1 MKTVINVIEQYLP
14 QEAIDKNFLG
24 KIKKFR
30 LQWGSKDEKYIEFLS
45 SGLVGVHPIRFSDK
59 DEDLLYRE
67 VFNIDKETIRQEFYK
82 TPGIN
87 KNFVVSSNPTNII
100 LISLLTLVWNSKLP
114 ENIRLDGITDLYH
127 IFCYKQ
133 IGSMYSH
140 YFKYEVA
147 LPKAKALFESLS
159 DKFLLKKLGTWE
171 DVFNHQAK
179 TLLPPRGN
187 ATQKIKRGSTDDIV
201 KVINDFYS
209 RLKSIIKNLYVKVK
223 DFDDGEYERIGSSSL
238 HNLIEGDDG
247 SADGLKA
254 MTDNYNSYI
263 TYLRSIYNHPNDFI
277 KSDYIKL
284 VCSLTKTADKEKFKE
299 VLLYMSENELVL
311 DPSRDYLKA
320 TLETCFTYLA
330 SKGISSD
337 YKRKMSDCLK
347 ILNGFFKASKAKDPN
362 LLLAKETLEEV
373 AGEALQTSVKW
384 ILAPIV
390 LCILLYLFIRAVVK

>member
-179 TLLPPRGN
+179 TLLPPRG
-187 ATQKIKRGSTDDIV
+187 
-201 KVINDFYS
+201 
-209 RLKSIIKNLYVKVK
+209 L
-223 DFDDGEYERIGSSSL
+223 SL
-238 HNLIEGDDG
+238 IHI
-247 SADGLKA
+247 
-254 MTDNYNSYI
+254 
-263 TYLRSIYNHPNDFI
+263 
-277 KSDYIKL
+277 
-284 VCSLTKTADKEKFKE
+284 
-299 VLLYMSENELVL
+299 
-311 DPSRDYLKA
+311 
-320 TLETCFTYLA
+320 
-330 SKGISSD
+330 
-337 YKRKMSDCLK
+337 
-347 ILNGFFKASKAKDPN
+347 
-362 LLLAKETLEEV
+362 
-373 AGEALQTSVKW
+373 
-384 ILAPIV
+384 
-390 LCILLYLFIRAVVK
+390 